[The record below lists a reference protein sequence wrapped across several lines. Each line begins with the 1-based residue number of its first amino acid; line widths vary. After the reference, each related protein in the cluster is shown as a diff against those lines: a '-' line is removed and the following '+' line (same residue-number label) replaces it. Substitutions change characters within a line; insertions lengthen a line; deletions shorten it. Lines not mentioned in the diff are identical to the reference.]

1 MDNFQCLHH
10 GVVHLSDVAQLSFY
24 SFSNPGHYR
33 KKKTS
38 ILIKAVNSHLLKL
51 AAIKRKHNFRWQ
63 HLSQMKDSGL
73 CSQEC
78 GVPLHDA
85 PVTNAIMLLQ
95 ACIHKSESTELFL
108 TSLVASSH

>member
-1 MDNFQCLHH
+1 MAWYIHLMWRNSLFQIL
-10 GVVHLSDVAQLSFY
+10 GITE
-24 SFSNPGHYR
+24 

-38 ILIKAVNSHLLKL
+38 NLIKAVNSHLLKL

-73 CSQEC
+73 CNQEC

-85 PVTNAIMLLQ
+85 LVANAIMLLQ

-108 TSLVASSH
+108 TSLVATSIVKFMLPMLDS